1 MSTDLPTEHS
11 TPVEFQ
17 EIIINSKS
25 FPTKID
31 VKEVVTN
38 IEIYEHLEK
47 AYLTAVMSVVDA
59 DDIISGSNI
68 SGGETVIIKIKST
81 RPKTRPVRK
90 KFYIDK
96 MTTSQKTSS
105 NVEFYVFH
113 LVEDIAFLSSLK
125 NVNKSYSGTPQA
137 IIENIFK
144 EIKSD
149 DEDTLEKTIESSSQ
163 TDQNSMK
170 VIVPNM
176 SPLDA
181 MSWIK
186 DRACTSKGY
195 PFYLMSTLVDD
206 NLVFV
211 DLETMLKKGSLNPEV
226 PFIYGGDIAGGND
239 LPIGTSSRRVIL
251 GYKSSNTEN
260 LLSLIKKG
268 LIGAEYQF
276 INPTSNKKNTTVD
289 FNVEEV
295 TKKLSED
302 LKVDEE
308 TSPYPKDYTF
318 SKQKSRIIARAGTT
332 NPYKKGI
339 KSYRE
344 VDNEDEGQY
353 KKDIMRESFDSLLK
367 KNPLTILVNG
377 VDFLDGDTHTTIGK
391 LIDIRFTRNL
401 APQRDNYYYD
411 NKKSGAFLIY
421 SAKHSFTPEDYVIS
435 FSCVKVDNKGVK
447 DGK

>member
-81 RPKTRPVRK
+81 RPKTRSVSK

-170 VIVPNM
+170 GIVPNM

>member
-25 FPTKID
+25 FPTKVD

-81 RPKTRPVRK
+81 RPKTRSVSK

-377 VDFLDGDTHTTIGK
+377 VDFLDGDAHTTIGK
-391 LIDIRFTRNL
+391 LIDIEFARNL
-401 APQRDNYYYD
+401 APQRDNYYLD

-435 FSCVKVDNKGVK
+435 FSCVKVDNKRVK

>member
-25 FPTKID
+25 FQTKVD

-47 AYLTAVMSVVDA
+47 TYLTAVMSVVDA

-68 SGGETVIIKIKST
+68 SGGETVIITIKST

-211 DLETMLKKGSLNPEV
+211 DLETMLKEGSITREPYT
-226 PFIYGGDIAGGND
+226 YGGDIAGGND
-239 LPIGTSSRRVIL
+239 ISIGTSDRRAIL

-289 FNVEEV
+289 FDVQEV

-332 NPYKKGI
+332 NPYKEGI

-377 VDFLDGDTHTTIGK
+377 VDFLDGDAHTTIGK
-391 LIDIRFTRNL
+391 LIDIEFARNL
-401 APQRDNYYYD
+401 APQRDNYYLD

-435 FSCVKVDNKGVK
+435 FSCVKVDNKRVK
-447 DGK
+447 AGK

>member
-1 MSTDLPTEHS
+1 T
-11 TPVEFQ
+11 
-17 EIIINSKS
+17 
-25 FPTKID
+25 
-31 VKEVVTN
+31 
-38 IEIYEHLEK
+38 
-47 AYLTAVMSVVDA
+47 
-59 DDIISGSNI
+59 
-68 SGGETVIIKIKST
+68 IKST

-163 TDQNSMK
+163 TDQNNMK

-211 DLETMLKKGSLNPEV
+211 DLETMLKEGSITREPYT
-226 PFIYGGDIAGGND
+226 YGGDIAGGND
-239 LPIGTSSRRVIL
+239 ISIGTSDRRAIL

-289 FNVEEV
+289 FDVQEV

-332 NPYKKGI
+332 NPYKEGI

-353 KKDIMRESFDSLLK
+353 KKDIMRESFD
-367 KNPLTILVNG
+367 
-377 VDFLDGDTHTTIGK
+377 
-391 LIDIRFTRNL
+391 
-401 APQRDNYYYD
+401 
-411 NKKSGAFLIY
+411 
-421 SAKHSFTPEDYVIS
+421 
-435 FSCVKVDNKGVK
+435 
-447 DGK
+447 